1 MLSLRYKGF
10 FIKIKQEVKVKM
22 VNEVKLSPAQIEKRE
37 IVEQLKQKIQECQ
50 SFVII
55 DYKGLTVAQDTEFR
69 AEFRKN
75 DVEYRVLKNTLF
87 RKALNELGY
96 TEFDEALNGP
106 SAFAFG
112 TSDAIAPAKVAADG
126 IKKYNTMKIKCGMFD
141 KKFADAATCDAMSKV
156 PGRETLLAML
166 VSVLSAPMRGL
177 AVALNAIAEK
187 GE

>member
-1 MLSLRYKGF
+1 MEHERHEGHLSANQVQKRELVEQ
-10 FIKIKQEVKVKM
+10 IKQT
-22 VNEVKLSPAQIEKRE
+22 IENSK
-37 IVEQLKQKIQECQ
+37 
-50 SFVII
+50 SFVIL

-75 DVEYRVLKNTLF
+75 AVDYRVLKNTLV

-112 TSDAIAPAKVAADG
+112 TDDAVAPAKIAAEG
-126 IKKYNTMKIKCGMFD
+126 CKNYKTMQIKCGMFD
-141 KKFADAATCDAMSKV
+141 KKFADASVVDAMSKV
-156 PGRETLLAML
+156 PNRETLLAML

-177 AVALNAIAEK
+177 AVALNAVAEK
-187 GE
+187 Q